1 MNNQPMMVSLVLV
14 MICGLQGVGMEAKKK
29 NALKTYQEK
38 RNFKKSKEPEG
49 AAKKKQGKE
58 PLFVVQK
65 HAASHLHY
73 DLRLEV
79 DGVLVSWA
87 VPKGFSLDPS
97 VKHLAVQ
104 TEDHPY
110 DYAEFEGTIP
120 QGEYGGGTVMV
131 WDIGTYQN
139 IKEKD
144 GKLVPMDKCLEHGT
158 VEVALAGKK
167 LKGGFALI
175 KMHGRGPNQWLLI
188 KMDDEYANRKRAT
201 LPKSWD
207 KSALTKRTMKQI
219 AQEEG
224 E

>member
-1 MNNQPMMVSLVLV
+1 MNTKMINTLLCIVCVVWGASMVA
-14 MICGLQGVGMEAKKK
+14 EKKRS
-29 NALKTYQEK
+29 LKTYQTK
-38 RNFKKSKEPEG
+38 RNFEKTKEPSGKTQKKKSEKL
-49 AAKKKQGKE
+49 
-58 PLFVVQK
+58 LFVVQK

-79 DGVLVSWA
+79 GGVLVSWA
-87 VPKGFSLDPS
+87 VPKGFSLDPA

-110 DYAEFEGTIP
+110 EYAKFEGTIP
-120 QGEYGGGTVMV
+120 HGEYGGGTVMV

-144 GKLVPMDKCLEHGT
+144 GKLIPMEQCLENGS
-158 VEVALAGKK
+158 VEFELAGKK
-167 LKGGFALI
+167 LKGAFALV
-175 KMHGRGPNQWLLI
+175 KMRGRGPNQWLLI
-188 KMDDEYANRKRAT
+188 KMDDKYANRTRAT

-207 KSALTKRTMKQI
+207 KSALTKRTMNQI
-219 AQEEG
+219 AKEEG